1 MAQGVHADILL
12 KADYNPNNWP
22 IACIIETFLDKHGI
36 ARAIKL
42 RLGGAVGAKQ
52 HELARSITKIVL
64 LVESNSLTE
73 SDDNTGKL
81 PGNFGGTRRNDDVTG
96 LLK

>member
-1 MAQGVHADILL
+1 M
-12 KADYNPNNWP
+12 
-22 IACIIETFLDKHGI
+22 
-36 ARAIKL
+36 RAIKL

-52 HELARSITKIVL
+52 HELALSITKIVL